1 MKMRTFVALLLAST
15 LASAATPIRA
25 DRILILKSERKLQ
38 LLNSG
43 KVLRTYKVA
52 LGPNPKGHKERE
64 GDGRTPEGVYVIDY
78 RNGKSQFYRAL
89 HVSYPNAADRAA
101 ARKRGVSPGGMIMIH
116 GLGKQYGWLGSA
128 HTARDWTLGC
138 IAVTNE
144 EINDIWNLVAD
155 GTPVEIRP

>member
-1 MKMRTFVALLLAST
+1 MKMRTFVAVLLAST
-15 LASAATPIRA
+15 FASAATPIRA

-101 ARKRGVSPGGMIMIH
+101 ARKRGVSLGGMIMIH